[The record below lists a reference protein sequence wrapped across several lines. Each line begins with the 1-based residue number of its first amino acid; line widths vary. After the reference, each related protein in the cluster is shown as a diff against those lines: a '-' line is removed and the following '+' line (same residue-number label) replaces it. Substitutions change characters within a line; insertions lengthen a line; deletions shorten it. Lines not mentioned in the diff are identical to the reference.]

1 MVSRSVHMTVGEI
14 AQVLGRSVSGDSSV
28 VITGFNAIDQ
38 AEAGELTF
46 LGSDTFAKHLA
57 TTRASCVI
65 VREAD
70 QSRVITPAWI
80 VSPSPYAD
88 MMMLMQ
94 MVAPRFELEP
104 GHRDDS
110 AHVDGDAIV
119 DASASIGPGCVVSS
133 GCHIGP
139 NAQLLANVVLYPNV
153 TIGSATTIHANVT
166 VYGGTSIGERCTIHA
181 GSVIGSDGFGY
192 REHPDKRF
200 EKIPHVGIVSIGN
213 DVEIGANVAIDR
225 AAMGRTV
232 IEDGVKID
240 NLVQIAHGVR
250 VGEHTAIAAHVAVA
264 GGTTLGRRNRLA
276 GQSGVVGHIETADD
290 VVVYAQ
296 AGVAKS
302 ITKPGAYFGSPAKEH
317 GLALRMEMALRQL
330 PDLLHQVR
338 ALSREIEELK
348 EERQK

>member
-1 MVSRSVHMTVGEI
+1 MSRPVNMTVGEI
-14 AQVLGRSVSGDSSV
+14 AQMLGRSVSGDSSV
-28 VITGFNAIDQ
+28 VINGLNAIDQ
-38 AEAGELTF
+38 AESGELTF

-70 QSRVITPAWI
+70 QTRVSAPAWI

-88 MMMLMQ
+88 MMVLMQ
-94 MVAPRFELEP
+94 MITPRGVLES
-104 GHRDDS
+104 GRR
-110 AHVDGDAIV
+110 
-119 DASASIGPGCVVSS
+119 DASAHIENDVVIDASAAIGPGCVVSS
-133 GCHIGP
+133 GCRIGP
-139 NAQLLANVVLYPNV
+139 NSQLLANVVLYPNV
-153 TIGSATTIHANVT
+153 VIGADCVVHANVT
-166 VYGGTSIGERCTIHA
+166 VYGGTEIGDRCTIHA
-181 GSVIGSDGFGY
+181 GTVIGSDGFGY
-192 REHPDKRF
+192 HEQADKRF
-200 EKIPHVGIVSIGN
+200 EKIPHVGTVCIGN

-250 VGEHTAIAAHVAVA
+250 IGEHTAIAAHVAVA

-338 ALSREIEELK
+338 TLSREIEELK

>member
-1 MVSRSVHMTVGEI
+1 MSHPIHMTVGEI
-14 AQVLGRSVSGDSSV
+14 AQMLGRSVSGDSSV
-28 VITGFNAIDQ
+28 VINGFNAIDQ

-46 LGSDTFAKHLA
+46 LGSDTFAKYLA

-70 QSRVITPAWI
+70 QTRVASPAWI

-88 MMMLMQ
+88 MMVLMQ
-94 MVAPRFELEP
+94 MITPRAALES
-104 GHRDDS
+104 GRRDAS
-110 AHVDGDAIV
+110 AHIDDNALV
-119 DASASIGPGCVVSS
+119 DASAAIGPGCVVSA
-133 GCHIGP
+133 GCRIGP
-139 NAQLLANVVLYPNV
+139 NSQLLANVVLYPNV
-153 TIGSATTIHANVT
+153 AIGADSVVHANVT
-166 VYGGTSIGERCTIHA
+166 IYGGTEIGNRCTIHA
-181 GSVIGSDGFGY
+181 GTVIGSDGFGY
-192 REHPDKRF
+192 REQADKCF
-200 EKIPHVGIVSIGN
+200 EKIPHVGTVCIGN

-250 VGEHTAIAAHVAVA
+250 IGEHTAIAAHVAVA

-338 ALSREIEELK
+338 TLSREIEELK